1 MPRESIAAVEAWA
14 KANDTSRSDAFRQ
27 LVELELKAKGK

>member
-1 MPRESIAAVEAWA
+1 LLTKPPLPG
-14 KANDTSRSDAFRQ
+14 RSVLGRR